1 MIILVVG
8 VSGSGKTTVG
18 ELLAKALN
26 WEFSDADRFHPK
38 TNIEKMSHGIPLNDA
53 DRQPWL
59 EAMQRAIDSWLQDD
73 KNMVLACS
81 ALKASYRQ
89 MLLRDR
95 QRMRLVYLK
104 GSFEQIKQRM
114 EHRPHHYMKVDLLR
128 SQFEILEE
136 PQEGIIVDISL
147 SPEEIVQQI
156 RENLSI

>member
-18 ELLAKALN
+18 ELLAKSLN
-26 WEFSDADRFHPK
+26 WEFSDADQFHPK

-128 SQFEILEE
+128 SQFDILEE
-136 PQEGIIVDISL
+136 PHEGIIVDISL

-156 RENLSI
+156 RVSLAI